1 MSLLMSG
8 AVGSSSPRFPGS
20 ARTSRTPR
28 VLEHKFD

>member
-1 MSLLMSG
+1 MLLLMSG

-28 VLEHKFD
+28 ILEQ